1 MTNVYA
7 TGNPQGI
14 RGTFEYYVTSGPP
27 APAGRGVILF
37 RPSPRQAAGFGA
49 ALAGVGLVVLAV
61 RVNVLT
67 APPKRSRR
75 ARSRR
80 LLVRHAGYKKAV
92 VTLAEGQTI
101 DLFEGVK

>member
-1 MTNVYA
+1 MITVYDVLRRPIVTEKSNFQSGKLGQYVFEVASGA
-7 TGNPQGI
+7 TKAQI
-14 RGTFEYYVTSGPP
+14 KEAVQT
-27 APAGRGVILF
+27 LF
-37 RPSPRQAAGFGA
+37 DVQ
-49 ALAGVGLVVLAV
+49 VE

>member
-1 MTNVYA
+1 MSTVYDILRRPIVTEKSNYQSGKLGQYVFEVADAA
-7 TGNPQGI
+7 TKAQI
-14 RGTFEYYVTSGPP
+14 KEAVET
-27 APAGRGVILF
+27 LF
-37 RPSPRQAAGFGA
+37 KVDVQ
-49 ALAGVGLVVLAV
+49 

-80 LLVRHAGYKKAV
+80 LLVRHSGYKKAI

-101 DLFEGVK
+101 DLFEGVKS

>member
-1 MTNVYA
+1 MITVYDVLRRPIVTEKSNFQSGKLGQYVFEVASGA
-7 TGNPQGI
+7 TKAQI
-14 RGTFEYYVTSGPP
+14 KDAVQT
-27 APAGRGVILF
+27 LF
-37 RPSPRQAAGFGA
+37 DVQ
-49 ALAGVGLVVLAV
+49 VE

-101 DLFEGVK
+101 DLFEGVKS

>member
-1 MTNVYA
+1 MTTVYDILRRPIVTEKSNYQSGKLGQYVFEVTGSA
-7 TGNPQGI
+7 TKAQI
-14 RGTFEYYVTSGPP
+14 KEAVQT
-27 APAGRGVILF
+27 LF
-37 RPSPRQAAGFGA
+37 DVQVR
-49 ALAGVGLVVLAV
+49 

>member
-1 MTNVYA
+1 MITVYDVLRRPIVTEKSNYQSGKLGQYVFEVAPGA
-7 TGNPQGI
+7 TKAQI
-14 RGTFEYYVTSGPP
+14 KEAVQT
-27 APAGRGVILF
+27 LF
-37 RPSPRQAAGFGA
+37 D
-49 ALAGVGLVVLAV
+49 VEVE

-80 LLVRHAGYKKAV
+80 LLVRHAGYKKAL

-101 DLFEGVK
+101 DLFEGVKS

>member
-1 MTNVYA
+1 MITVYDVLRRPIVTEKSNFQSGKLGQYVFEVASGA
-7 TGNPQGI
+7 TKAQI
-14 RGTFEYYVTSGPP
+14 KEAVQT
-27 APAGRGVILF
+27 LF
-37 RPSPRQAAGFGA
+37 DVQ
-49 ALAGVGLVVLAV
+49 VE

-101 DLFEGVK
+101 DLFEGVKS

>member
-1 MTNVYA
+1 MTTVYDILRRPIVTEKSNFQSGKLGQYVFEVARGATKAQIKEAVETLFDVNV
-7 TGNPQGI
+7 
-14 RGTFEYYVTSGPP
+14 E
-27 APAGRGVILF
+27 
-37 RPSPRQAAGFGA
+37 
-49 ALAGVGLVVLAV
+49 

-92 VTLAEGQTI
+92 VTLQTGQTI
-101 DLFEGVK
+101 DLFEGVKS